1 MTCSAESALD
11 EPLPGTAAQVARWLC
26 VEHPGAWGRDVLGD
40 AVLGAELSTELAR
53 RTDAAGVRVM
63 LIRKPGRTA
72 AITRRTVLLASSVPG
87 RTWCE
92 RIYIDSLDELLAIDL
107 NRMDGPAPGIGT
119 ALTEPVI
126 LVCAH
131 GKRDQCCARLGRPIA
146 ATLGDKFP
154 HAVWECSHTGG
165 HRFAPSMI
173 VLPTGYTYGRLDAER
188 SEAVV
193 AEAMRGVVSVDGLR
207 GRSAY
212 QPGGQAAEVAIRQVV
227 SANATD
233 LEVDETG
240 ETPLILHRDG
250 RRWQAILR
258 TWMLP
263 PRPVSCGAAPK
274 PVSAVAVETVVELDP
289 RKLSEKDRNIV

>member
-11 EPLPGTAAQVARWLC
+11 EPLPGTAAQVTRWLC

-53 RTDAAGVRVM
+53 RTDAAGVRFM

-72 AITRRTVLLASSVPG
+72 SITRRTVLLASSVPG

-92 RIYIDSLDELLAIDL
+92 RIDVDSLDELLALDL
-107 NRMDGPAPGIGT
+107 TRMDGPAPGIGT
-119 ALTEPVI
+119 ELTEPAV

-131 GKRDQCCARLGRPIA
+131 GKRDQCCARFGRPIA
-146 ATLGDKFP
+146 AYLGAKFP
-154 HAVWECSHTGG
+154 EAVWECSHTGG

-173 VLPTGYTYGRLDAER
+173 VLPTGYTYGRLDSVR

-193 AEAMRGVVSVDGLR
+193 ADAMRGIVSVDGLR

-212 QPGGQAAEVAIRQVV
+212 QPAGQAAEVAIRQVV
-227 SANATD
+227 AADAGD
-233 LEVDETG
+233 LDVDETG
-240 ETPLILHRDG
+240 ETPLVRHRDG
-250 RRWQAILR
+250 RRWQTILR
-258 TWMLP
+258 TWTLP
-263 PRPVSCGAAPK
+263 PRPASCGAAPK
-274 PVSAVAVETVVELDP
+274 SVSAVAVETVVELGP
-289 RKLSEKDRNIV
+289 EK